1 MEGLKN
7 TIQKKTTS
15 DKVKGPFS
23 KIETNQTNNGSQKV
37 VTAPST
43 CSNGVE
49 GQGYSSLV
57 KKVNDSIR
65 RSYQLANKP
74 LTQQRDLNTTSEI
87 IPHSY
92 KKVASE
98 RSLNENFNNSAGE
111 HTKLLKVLNAF
122 KELRVESKEF
132 SETQDGST

>member
-7 TIQKKTTS
+7 KIQKKATS
-15 DKVKGPFS
+15 DKVKSPLS
-23 KIETNQTNNGSQKV
+23 KIETNQMNNVPQKV

-43 CSNGVE
+43 CSNVAE

-57 KKVNDSIR
+57 KMANDSIR
-65 RSYQLANKP
+65 RSYQLASKP

-98 RSLNENFNNSAGE
+98 RSLNENFNHSAGE
-111 HTKLLKVLNAF
+111 HSKLLKVLNAF
-122 KELRVESKEF
+122 KEFRAESKEF
-132 SETQDGST
+132 SETQDEPT